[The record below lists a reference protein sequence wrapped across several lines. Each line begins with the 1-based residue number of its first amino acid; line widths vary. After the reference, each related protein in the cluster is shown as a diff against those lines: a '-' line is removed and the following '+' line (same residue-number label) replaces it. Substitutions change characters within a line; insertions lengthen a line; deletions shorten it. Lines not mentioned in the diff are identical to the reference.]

1 MRKTAALSWTI
12 LTLTTTLSAHA
23 GDAVSSLNGKLG
35 FNYGDYDS
43 ANGRTLTGSVAVP
56 ISTHY
61 GAQFDGL
68 YSRINSVD
76 SYGAGGHLFWR
87 DSSRGLI
94 GLAAA
99 GVDSVSTST
108 YEGGIEAE
116 YYFRWLTPGIYTGYS
131 TLRHQGSTPFI
142 DTERTKPFGSVYLGM
157 YPLPDLLI
165 RPNFTC
171 KLNNSYYGVEA
182 EYTVRSSNFALTAEG
197 TRGNHGF
204 QQAQFGLRY
213 YFGGKKSL
221 KARHREDDP
230 VNLIPGVVVA
240 SQTYQAEYTE
250 KQNAYIEALIA
261 SSDLVISGNNTYTGV
276 TTVSG
281 GSLTLA
287 GSGSVGGSSSVT
299 SSSLVKN
306 GSGSIVS
313 FSSVTTSTI
322 PASSILALT
331 GTIIS
336 PTAGTLALNG
346 TTITGGTLTGTMLNG
361 GTLVINGALAGST
374 LTGGTLNGNTLT
386 LAGSTL
392 TLNTLSGSELILT
405 GGTFTGDGVTFDF
418 SAP

>member
-12 LTLTTTLSAHA
+12 LALTTALSAHA

-94 GLAAA
+94 GFAAA

-142 DTERTKPFGSVYLGM
+142 DTERTKPFGSVYLGI

-165 RPNFTC
+165 RPNFTR

-240 SQTYQAEYTE
+240 NQSYEAEYTE
-250 KQNAYIEALIA
+250 KQKVYVENLIN
-261 SSDLVISGNNTYTGV
+261 SSDLVYYDGTSYAAVITVNGSSNTYSGSGVVSRNASTG
-276 TTVSG
+276 T
-281 GSLTLA
+281 LTLSNLSGVITQTPGAFNPA
-287 GSGSVGGSSSVT
+287 G
-299 SSSLVKN
+299 
-306 GSGSIVS
+306 
-313 FSSVTTSTI
+313 
-322 PASSILALT
+322 
-331 GTIIS
+331 IIA
-336 PTAGTLALNG
+336 PTDGTLTLSG
-346 TTITGGTLTGTMLNG
+346 TTITGGALTGTLGNG
-361 GTLVINGALAGST
+361 GTLTLNNQLTSSILNVGTLSGNASLINGG
-374 LTGGTLNGNTLT
+374 
-386 LAGSTL
+386 TL
-392 TLNTLSGSELILT
+392 TLNNFNANTINLGSTVGPLPISGSVITL
-405 GGTFTGDGVTFDF
+405 V
-418 SAP
+418 APSN